1 MKKILIT
8 MAVLT
13 GMVAGAMVF
22 SSFSKPKQENA
33 TVSSHVSVNTPTYW
47 EGRAERGSDV
57 DSSNSNPITFQDYI
71 DIKVYSVEGQCG
83 SYYAVVLKDNSE
95 TWVKSN
101 PYYDGNPRHGTKFY
115 SHYIVYKNSYYYF
128 TMR

>member
-13 GMVAGAMVF
+13 GMVAGAMLF
-22 SSFSKPKQENA
+22 CSFSKPEQENA
-33 TVSSHVSVNTPTYW
+33 TNSSLVSVNTPTFW
-47 EGRAERGSDV
+47 EGRAERGFDV
-57 DSSNSNPITFQDYI
+57 DSNNTMTFNDYI

-83 SYYAVVLKDNSE
+83 TYYAVVLKDNSE

-101 PYYDGNPRHGTKFY
+101 PRYDGNPEHGTKFY

-128 TMR
+128 TMK

>member
-1 MKKILIT
+1 MT
-8 MAVLT
+8 VLT
-13 GMVAGAMVF
+13 GMVAGAMLF
-22 SSFSKPKQENA
+22 CSFSKPEQENA
-33 TVSSHVSVNTPTYW
+33 TNSSLVSVNTPTFW

-57 DSSNSNPITFQDYI
+57 DSNNQITFNDYI

-83 SYYAVVLKDNSE
+83 TYYAVVLKDNSE

-101 PYYDGNPRHGTKFY
+101 PHYDGNPRHGTKFY

-128 TMR
+128 TMK